1 MESSKQLIQTLSM
14 LSDKFDK
21 MKLELDSIKLD
32 LARNERVNK
41 LEIKMAGMEV
51 RVWVLFS
58 VLMLVASAMV
68 GYFFKTHG

>member
-1 MESSKQLIQTLSM
+1 
-14 LSDKFDK
+14 
-21 MKLELDSIKLD
+21 LD